1 MTAGASQSVVIIGG
15 GIVGIACAHYLN
27 EAGHSVTILE
37 SGTMAGAC
45 SYGNC
50 GYICPSHALPLAE
63 PSALREGFASLLD
76 PTAAF
81 RVKPR
86 IEPSFINWMWQ
97 FAKRCTHSTMLQNG
111 HHLHA
116 ILQSS
121 LEEYTHLVAD
131 KIHGSEWKKTGLLYA
146 FKTAKGA
153 DGFGKTAKILQ
164 ETYGIRSNW
173 LNGAE
178 LASFDGSLLPDLEGG
193 FHFPAD
199 ASVRPDS
206 LTSGWVKHLRKQGVK
221 IVDGT
226 SVERIERTGSQ
237 VTSIV
242 TPKEQFS
249 ADHYV
254 LAAGA
259 LSGQLVRG
267 FGSKLPIEPGKG
279 YSITMERPDRAP
291 RVPMLFLEHHVGI
304 SPFERGFRIGSMME
318 FVGFDKTIPQYRLDQ
333 LRHAAS
339 QYLVSNLPSTNVE
352 EWYGWR
358 PMTWDSLPIIG
369 SLRDVENLY
378 CATGHNMLGMSLAPA
393 TGKLVAELITGATPH
408 IDPRPYSPNRF

>member
-1 MTAGASQSVVIIGG
+1 MTAGSSQSVVIIGG

-97 FAKRCTHSTMLQNG
+97 FARRCTHSTMLENG
-111 HHLHA
+111 RHLHA

-121 LEEYTHLVAD
+121 MSEYSHLVAD
-131 KIHGSEWKKTGLLYA
+131 KIEGSEWKQTGLLYA
-146 FKTAKGA
+146 FKNVKAA
-153 DGFGKTAKILQ
+153 DGFGKTAKILH

-173 LNGAE
+173 LHGAE
-178 LASFDGSLLPDLEGG
+178 LASFDGSLLPGLKGG
-193 FHFPAD
+193 FHFPDD
-199 ASVRPDS
+199 ASVRPEG
-206 LTSGWVKHLRKQGVK
+206 LTSGWIEHLPKQGVR
-221 IVDGT
+221 IVDE
-226 SVERIERTGSQ
+226 SPVERIETTGSKI
-237 VTSIV
+237 TSV
-242 TPKEQFS
+242 ATSKEQFS

-259 LSGQLVRG
+259 VSGQLAKM
-267 FGSKLPIEPGKG
+267 FGSVLPIEPGKG

-291 RVPMLFLEHHVGI
+291 RVPMLFPEHHVGV
-304 SPFERGFRIGSMME
+304 SPFESGFRVGSMME

-339 QYLVSNLPSTNVE
+339 QYLVGELPEANLE
-352 EWYGWR
+352 QWYGWR

-369 SLRDVENLY
+369 SMRDIENLC

-393 TGKLVAELITGATPH
+393 TGKLVAELISGSTPH